1 MIYSLICLLTGIY
14 IGQEYQLIIPNV
26 RVLGISI
33 LAFIREKYNEEQ
45 NKQKGDITN
54 ESKESFFNWF
64 R

>member
-26 RVLGISI
+26 RVLGLSI
-33 LAFIREKYNEEQ
+33 LAFVKEKYNEEQ
-45 NKQKGDITN
+45 NKQNTDITN